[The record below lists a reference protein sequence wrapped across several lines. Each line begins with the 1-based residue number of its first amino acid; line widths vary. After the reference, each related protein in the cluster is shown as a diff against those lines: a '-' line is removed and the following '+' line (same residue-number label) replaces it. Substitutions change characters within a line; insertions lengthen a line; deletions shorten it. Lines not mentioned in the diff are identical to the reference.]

1 MIRGVTPLAGRDGLL
16 RNGGPMKRD
25 FLKLSDLTAVEIE
38 FIWKRSREYKE
49 GRVQDL
55 PLEGKNIGLLFEK
68 PSTRTRLSFEVAI
81 VQTGGYPV
89 FISSRDT
96 QMIRNEPLKDTARI
110 LSRYLSGLVVR
121 TFAQKTLEDLSQYGT
136 IPVIN
141 ALSDLYHPAQILSD
155 LFTIWE
161 RKDSLEGMKIAWVGD
176 GNNVAHSW
184 IEAACRF
191 PFTLVMACPQGF
203 EPNKEIWD
211 RAKKE
216 AGARII
222 LTHDPA
228 EAVREA
234 QVVNTDVWAS
244 MGQEDQA
251 AERIKFFKAFQVN
264 DRLLSLADP
273 ECMVLHC
280 LPAHRGEEITD
291 EVLEGPHSVVFDQ
304 AENKLHVH
312 KALLEFILEGRQGFG
327 D

>member
-1 MIRGVTPLAGRDGLL
+1 
-16 RNGGPMKRD
+16 MKRD

-38 FIWKRSREYKE
+38 SIWKRSREYKE

-110 LSRYLSGLVVR
+110 MSRYLNGLVVR

-161 RKDSLEGMKIAWVGD
+161 RKDSLEGMKIAWLGD

-184 IEAACRF
+184 IEAAGLF
-191 PFTLVMACPQGF
+191 PFTLVMACPKGF
-203 EPNKEIWD
+203 EPREEIWN
-211 RAKKE
+211 RIKKE
-216 AGARII
+216 AGERII

-228 EAVREA
+228 EALREA

-251 AERIKFFKAFQVN
+251 AERIKFFKAFQLN

-273 ECMVLHC
+273 ECLVLHC

-291 EVLEGPHSVVFDQ
+291 EVMEGPNSVVFDQ

-312 KALLEFILEGRQGFG
+312 KALLEFILEGREGFG
-327 D
+327 A

>member
-1 MIRGVTPLAGRDGLL
+1 
-16 RNGGPMKRD
+16 
-25 FLKLSDLTAVEIE
+25 
-38 FIWKRSREYKE
+38 
-49 GRVQDL
+49 
-55 PLEGKNIGLLFEK
+55 
-68 PSTRTRLSFEVAI
+68 VAI

-110 LSRYLSGLVVR
+110 LSRYLNGLVVR

-203 EPNKEIWD
+203 EPNKEIWG

-216 AGARII
+216 AGARLI

>member
-1 MIRGVTPLAGRDGLL
+1 MNRLRIRPG
-16 RNGGPMKRD
+16 
-25 FLKLSDLTAVEIE
+25 F
-38 FIWKRSREYKE
+38 
-49 GRVQDL
+49 
-55 PLEGKNIGLLFEK
+55 
-68 PSTRTRLSFEVAI
+68 
-81 VQTGGYPV
+81 
-89 FISSRDT
+89 
-96 QMIRNEPLKDTARI
+96 
-110 LSRYLSGLVVR
+110 LSRYLNGLVVR
-121 TFAQKTLEDLSQYGT
+121 TFAQQTLEDLSQYGT

-184 IEAACRF
+184 MEAACRF
-191 PFTLVMACPQGF
+191 PFPLAMACPQGF
-203 EPNKEIWD
+203 EPKKEIWD

-251 AERIKFFKAFQVN
+251 AERIKFFKSFQVN
-264 DRLLSLADP
+264 DRLVILGRPRMHGPPLSAGPPGGRD
-273 ECMVLHC
+273 
-280 LPAHRGEEITD
+280 HR
-291 EVLEGPHSVVFDQ
+291 
-304 AENKLHVH
+304 
-312 KALLEFILEGRQGFG
+312 
-327 D
+327 

>member
-1 MIRGVTPLAGRDGLL
+1 
-16 RNGGPMKRD
+16 MKRD

-38 FIWKRSREYKE
+38 GIWKRAREYKE

-68 PSTRTRLSFEVAI
+68 PSTRTRLSFEVAV

-96 QMIRNEPLKDTARI
+96 QMARHEPLKDTARV
-110 LSRYLSGLVVR
+110 LSRYLNGLVVR
-121 TFAQKTLEDLSQYGT
+121 TFAQQTLEELAQYGT

-141 ALSDLYHPAQILSD
+141 ALSDLFHPAQILSD

-161 RKDSLEGMKIAWVGD
+161 RKDSLEGMKIAWLGD

-184 IEAACRF
+184 LEAAALF
-191 PFTLVMACPQGF
+191 PFNLVLACPEGF
-203 EPNKEIWD
+203 EPNEEILN
-211 RAKKE
+211 RARRE
-216 AGARII
+216 AGERVV
-222 LTHDPA
+222 LTRDPV
-228 EAVREA
+228 EVVRDA
-234 QVVNTDVWAS
+234 QVINTDVWAS

-251 AERIKFFKAFQVN
+251 VERIKFFQPFQLN
-264 DRLLSLADP
+264 ENLLSLADP
-273 ECMVLHC
+273 ECLVMHC

-291 EVLEGPHSVVFDQ
+291 EVLEGPNSVVFDQ

-312 KALLEFILEGRQGFG
+312 KALLEFIIEGREDFG
-327 D
+327 AA

>member
-1 MIRGVTPLAGRDGLL
+1 
-16 RNGGPMKRD
+16 MKRD

-38 FIWKRSREYKE
+38 GIWKRAREYKE

-68 PSTRTRLSFEVAI
+68 PSTRTRLSFEVAV

-96 QMIRNEPLKDTARI
+96 QMARHEPLKDTARV
-110 LSRYLSGLVVR
+110 LSRYLNGLVVR
-121 TFAQKTLEDLSQYGT
+121 TFAQQTLEELAQYST

-141 ALSDLYHPAQILSD
+141 ALSDLFHPAQILSD

-161 RKDSLEGMKIAWVGD
+161 RKDSLEGIKIAWLGD

-184 IEAACRF
+184 IEAAALF
-191 PFTLVMACPQGF
+191 PFNLVLACPEGF
-203 EPNKEIWD
+203 APNAEIFN
-211 RAKKE
+211 RAGRE
-216 AGARII
+216 AGKRIV
-222 LTHDPA
+222 LTRDPV

-234 QVVNTDVWAS
+234 LVINTDVWAS

-251 AERIKFFKAFQVN
+251 AERIKFFQPFQLGEK
-264 DRLLSLADP
+264 LLSLADP
-273 ECMVLHC
+273 ECLVMHC

-291 EVLEGPHSVVFDQ
+291 EVLEGPNSVVFDQ

-312 KALLEFILEGRQGFG
+312 KALLEFIIEGREDFG
-327 D
+327 AA

>member
-1 MIRGVTPLAGRDGLL
+1 M
-16 RNGGPMKRD
+16 MKRD
-25 FLKLSDLTAVEIE
+25 FLKLRDLKAEEIE
-38 FIWKRSREYKE
+38 AIWKRARKYKE
-49 GRVQDL
+49 GRARDL
-55 PLEGKNIGLLFEK
+55 PLKGKNVGLLFEK
-68 PSTRTRLSFEVAI
+68 PSTRTRVSFEVAI
-81 VQTGGYPV
+81 VQTGGYPI

-96 QMIRNEPLKDTARI
+96 QLARNEPLKDTARV
-110 LSRYLSGLVVR
+110 LSRYLDGLVVR
-121 TFAQKTLEDLSQYGT
+121 TFSQKTLEDLSQYAT

-155 LFTIWE
+155 LFTVWE
-161 RKDSLEGMKIAWVGD
+161 RKDSFQGMKIAWLGD

-184 IEAACRF
+184 IEAACLF
-191 PFTLVMACPQGF
+191 PFTLVMACPRGF
-203 EPNKEIWD
+203 EPREEILS

-216 AGARII
+216 TGERIV

-251 AERIKFFKAFQVN
+251 VERIKFFKAFQLN
-264 DRLLSLADP
+264 EDLLSLAKPD
-273 ECMVLHC
+273 CLVLHC

-291 EVLEGPHSVVFDQ
+291 EVLEGSHSVVFDQ

-312 KALLEFILEGRQGFG
+312 KAMLEFIVQ
-327 D
+327 